1 MASNRVLII
10 GGGIGGLALAQGLAK
25 RGIPY
30 TLFERDV
37 SPSARAQGYRIRIHG
52 SGQEGLRKCLN
63 DELWNLFVR
72 TCAESKPMGS
82 RFNSVDQTPLR
93 SLFVGMKPGQGPPG
107 SRPPMS
113 DGFKSY
119 PADRTLLRSLLLLG
133 QEDNIKFGKAFTHY
147 ELSSNG
153 VTAFFDDG
161 SSAEGTFLVGADG
174 ITSPVRK
181 QLLPHIRYLDT
192 ATRVIY
198 GKTPQTPELSAQ
210 FPLDALK
217 GMSVVQDD
225 KSLTLFLEPMHF
237 PSDAQVES
245 NGRLQQPE
253 DYVYWVFGGNA
264 ERVGLNDEKFRSL
277 SGEEAKELTLEATK
291 HWDPAFR
298 AMFELQSVA
307 QSAPLRLVS
316 AKPDRPEWSPSARVT
331 LIGDAIHAMMPA
343 GGSGA
348 NAALTDAALLAHL
361 ISEEGISEKMSQNF
375 TDQMWVYALPFI
387 ERSFLGAEKLLG
399 FKGVEGAR
407 EVDF

>member
-1 MASNRVLII
+1 MASNRILII

-25 RGIPY
+25 RGIAY
-30 TLFERDV
+30 TLFERDA
-37 SPSARAQGYRIRIHG
+37 SPSARAQGYRIRLHG
-52 SGQEGLRKCLN
+52 SGLEGLRDCLN
-63 DELWNLFVR
+63 EELWNLFEN
-72 TCAESKPMGS
+72 TCADSKPMGS
-82 RFNSVDQTPLR
+82 RFNGIDQAPLR
-93 SLFVGMKPGQGPPG
+93 SLFAGMQRGQGPPG
-107 SRPPMS
+107 SKPPGV

-133 QEDNIKFGKAFTHY
+133 QEDNVKFGKTFMHY

-153 VTAFFDDG
+153 VAAFFDDG

-181 QLLPHIRYLDT
+181 QLLPHVRYLDT

-198 GKTPQTPELSAQ
+198 GKTPLTPELIAR
-210 FPLDALK
+210 FPPEALK

-225 KSLTLFLEPMHF
+225 RSLTLFLEPMHF

-264 ERVGLNDEKFRSL
+264 ERVGLSDEEFRSL
-277 SGEEAKELTLEATK
+277 SGQEAKELTLKATE
-291 HWDPAFR
+291 HWDPAFK

-316 AKPDRPEWSPSARVT
+316 AKPHRPEWSPSARVT
-331 LIGDAIHAMMPA
+331 LTGDAIHAMMPT

-348 NAALTDAALLAHL
+348 NAALTDAAVLARL

-387 ERSFLGAEKLLG
+387 EKSFLGAEKLLG
-399 FKGVEGAR
+399 FKGVEGAK